1 LNNLPFVEG
10 IQAIS
15 VNLFLSIGRCLR
27 QDRTRPVIGSFRG
40 LSFIGFLA
48 AALTG
53 CANREDSQGGGQ
65 SDATVNTELQGKI
78 DIDGSSTVFPITEA
92 AASRFRKLY
101 PNVNI
106 NVGVSGTGGGFKRFT
121 RGETDISDASRPIDA
136 NEFAAA
142 DRSGVKLIELPIAYD
157 GLTVVV
163 HPENDWVDQLTID
176 EIRKIYASGD
186 DKSPAPKLWSE
197 VRAGF
202 PERAIEPFAP
212 GTDSGTFD
220 YFREV
225 TVGSKNS
232 LRSDMSTSEDDN
244 VLVTGVAGS
253 TGAIGFFGAAYYEEN
268 KTKIRAVPIVNPE
281 TGKAVLPSADTIQS
295 GEYSPMSR
303 PVFIYINAKS
313 IARPEVKLFVN
324 YFLTNAAEIS
334 TAVGYQPIP
343 AELYQRG
350 LANFTGRKTGTY
362 YLTPEGEKRSGA
374 LVDVFQEQNLQE
386 TP

>member
-1 LNNLPFVEG
+1 VAVSLP
-10 IQAIS
+10 IDRSLRRNRI
-15 VNLFLSIGRCLR
+15 LF
-27 QDRTRPVIGSFRG
+27 
-40 LSFIGFLA
+40 
-48 AALTG
+48 ALVVGALLIAG
-53 CANREDSQGGGQ
+53 CAERDDGFGGFDG
-65 SDATVNTELQGKI
+65 AGGANMELQGKI

-92 AASRFRKLY
+92 AASRFRKLF

-136 NEFAAA
+136 NEFSAAVKA
-142 DRSGVKLIELPIAYD
+142 GVRAIELPIAYD
-157 GLTVVV
+157 GLTIAV
-163 HPENDWVDQLTID
+163 HPKNDWVDHLTID

-186 DKSPAPKLWSE
+186 EKSPAPKLWSE

-202 PERAIEPFAP
+202 PERSIEPFAP

-225 TVGSKNS
+225 TVGSKSS

-253 TGAIGFFGAAYYEEN
+253 PGSIGFFGAAYYEEN
-268 KTKIRAVPIVNPE
+268 KSKIRAIPIVNPE

-313 IARPEVKLFVN
+313 VARPEVKLFVN
-324 YFLTNAAEIS
+324 YFLTNAAEIA

-343 AELYQRG
+343 ASLYQHG
-350 LANFTGRKTGTY
+350 LANFVGRKAGTH
-362 YLTPEGEKRSGA
+362 YLTPEGEKRSGP
-374 LVDVFQEQNLQE
+374 LVEVFQEQNLRE